1 MQAIV
6 YEGYFDN
13 GLFYVSG
20 KTVQIPD
27 KRRVFVA
34 ILDDVPDIDS
44 YMPEA
49 NITNL
54 KRNLGF
60 MDVPPLPESFF
71 DPLPEEELQAWGL

>member
-1 MQAIV
+1 MQAIA

-49 NITNL
+49 NNTNL